1 MNLGQQISSLR
12 KKNKISQNE
21 LGKKVGTSGDIIGRY
36 ERNEVSPSIDVVIKI
51 ADILGVSIDYLVG
64 KTDIELDNNILK
76 RIVEIQKLPEE
87 EKKSILFNLDA
98 VLRDAKT
105 RQAYS

>member
-1 MNLGQQISSLR
+1 MNLGQQISILR

-36 ERNEVSPSIDVVIKI
+36 ERNEVSPSIDVVVKI
-51 ADILGVSIDYLVG
+51 ADILNVSIDYLVG
-64 KTDIELDNNILK
+64 KTDIELDNKILN
-76 RIVEIQKLPEE
+76 RIIEIQKLPEE